1 MVSTLIHD
9 NGEQLLHDGRISQS
23 RIDDAVRRILRV
35 KFRAGLFEH
44 PYVDPAKAD
53 AAQLRP
59 DAVAAARKASGR
71 SMVLLKNEGKL
82 PFSKSKSTAV
92 IGPLGDDQHDMLGP
106 WWGRGEDKDVVTVFQ
121 GIKEQ
126 NPNTTFTAG
135 CTVKNTEPPANTPS
149 DVCGDDSGFA
159 AAVAASKARRPGRA
173 RARRDARAERR
184 GRLAQRARPAR
195 QAGGAGRADQG
206 RQPRQADR
214 GRAVQRPPAHARQR
228 RRRRARRSSRRGSPA
243 SQAGNAVADVVFGD
257 VNPGGKLPVSFPRSV
272 GQVPIYYNHENTGR
286 PCDAT
291 SKYNSRYRD
300 INSCDPQYVFGY
312 GLSYSKFEITNLRL
326 SSARVSRNGSVR
338 ATVDVQNVSGPKG
351 DEVVQLYIHDPVAS
365 LAQPVRRLRG
375 FERVTLAPRSEE
387 DRHVHARQERLELLR
402 QPREAGQRARSD
414 RRLRG
419 RQLEGGADQVVPGHG
434 LTATA
439 TSRVSTPNGDPSR
452 SP

>member
-1 MVSTLIHD
+1 M
-9 NGEQLLHDGRISQS
+9 
-23 RIDDAVRRILRV
+23 RRILRV

-59 DAVAAARKASGR
+59 DAVAAAREASGR

-82 PFSKSKSTAV
+82 PFSKSKKTAV

-106 WWGRGEDKDVVTVFQ
+106 WWGRGEDKDVVTVFE

-135 CTVKNTEPPANTPS
+135 CTVKNTEPPDNTPS

-159 AAVAASKARRPGRA
+159 AAVTASKA
-173 RARRDARAERR
+173 
-184 GRLAQRARPAR
+184 
-195 QAGGAGRADQG
+195 ADQVVLALG
-206 RQPRQADR
+206 ETREQSGEAASRSEIDLPGKQEELVAQIKAATPASRSWSCCSTAAR
-214 GRAVQRPPAHARQR
+214 SRSAASSTTRP
-228 RRRRARRSSRRGSPA
+228 RSSRRGSPA
-243 SQAGNAVADVVFGD
+243 SRPATRSPTCVFGD

-291 SKYNSRYRD
+291 LEVQLALPRHQQLRPAVRVRLRAQLQQVRD
-300 INSCDPQYVFGY
+300 LEPAPELVAAC
-312 GLSYSKFEITNLRL
+312 
-326 SSARVSRNGSVR
+326 R
-338 ATVDVQNVSGPKG
+338 ATGACGPWSTCKNVSGPKG

-375 FERVTLAPRSEE
+375 FERVTLDAAAE
-387 DRHVHARQERLELLR
+387 AR
-402 QPREAGQRARSD
+402 
-414 RRLRG
+414 
-419 RQLEGGADQVVPGHG
+419 
-434 LTATA
+434 
-439 TSRVSTPNGDPSR
+439 PSR
-452 SP
+452 SRSTRAT